1 MQLEGPGAEPVPT
14 PDVPAQPDPAAA
26 PGQQLQPDEPQ
37 LETPEGEEGEEGEE
51 QQPRRGSM
59 LADLIQ
65 ERTRRQMAEQTAQQH
80 NELVRSILAQEGGAE
95 LLRRVS
101 TGQPPGPPAEDT
113 TELEAVAAD
122 LGLLRPDG
130 SPDLD
135 TARRIQNRVARQ
147 VQQAV
152 QPLQHQSMQMQAEGA
167 IQHTLAVARS
177 FGADPAIVERGLRGI
192 PPDQAM
198 NPQVQQATILLA
210 MGLQGLS
217 GQGAQPPQAP
227 MGQAPLITEGVRGRG
242 QSGAKLDPV
251 WRGRLQGAGLKDT
264 EIDGA
269 LRGYDS
275 RRPQKLE

>member
-1 MQLEGPGAEPVPT
+1 
-14 PDVPAQPDPAAA
+14 
-26 PGQQLQPDEPQ
+26 
-37 LETPEGEEGEEGEE
+37 
-51 QQPRRGSM
+51 M

-80 NELVRSILAQEGGAE
+80 NELVRSIMQAPGGAE
-95 LLRRVS
+95 MLQRIA
-101 TGQPPGPPAEDT
+101 TGIPATPQEDT
-113 TELEAVAAD
+113 AELEAIASD
-122 LGLLRPDG
+122 LGLLKADG
-130 SPDLD
+130 SMDLD
-135 TARRIQNRVARQ
+135 TARRIQNRTQRQ
-147 VQQAV
+147 VQQAM
-152 QPLQHQSMQMQAEGA
+152 QPIQQSTLQMQAEGA
-167 IQHTLAVARS
+167 IQHTLQVART

-210 MGLQGLS
+210 MGLQGLA
-217 GQGAQPPQAP
+217 GNPPVPPQAP

-251 WRGRLQGAGLKDT
+251 WRGRLQGAGLKDA

-275 RRPQKLE
+275 RRAQKLE